1 MTRGIPEKSIARSS
15 TAPKPVSP
23 TTRVDRVGNLGGMV
37 GSNLVGLPTGLLMS
51 ADFNAFPLPLH
62 IAGTRETHAALFDI
76 LSGQS
81 AGASAGIRFQ
91 QYMEERFPSATTRE
105 GDAARRF
112 RAQYLRLLHGWGFD
126 SNAAEGAVLKSW
138 VESRFGIPATFHRA
152 VIGRYGS
159 PAWLRYMEDKS
170 SSRFDNNAIRLQ
182 LDLLFEFAQWFL
194 RRFGMPGQR
203 HLTLYRGTND
213 FAEHP
218 VISRQDARHGVIRLN
233 NLVSFTRDRAIAD
246 EFGDIIL
253 EVQVPLVKV
262 LFFNGLI
269 PCHPLKGEAEYLVIG
284 GDYAV
289 RMDYY

>member
-1 MTRGIPEKSIARSS
+1 MRAGRQAPSQRSVPQAGS
-15 TAPKPVSP
+15 
-23 TTRVDRVGNLGGMV
+23 NL
-37 GSNLVGLPTGLLMS
+37 GSNLVGLPTGLLMG
-51 ADFNAFPLPLH
+51 ADFNAFPLPVH
-62 IAGTRETHAALFDI
+62 IAGTRDTHAALFSALAGMTD
-76 LSGQS
+76 QEE
-81 AGASAGIRFQ
+81 AGACFQ
-91 QYMEERFPSATTRE
+91 QYMEAQFSSATTRSS
-105 GDAARRF
+105 DDSRRF
-112 RAQYLRLLHGWGFD
+112 RAQYLRLLHGWGYD
-126 SNAAEGAVLKSW
+126 SNSPEGAVLKGW
-138 VESRFGIPATFHRA
+138 VESRFGIPATFHRTM
-152 VIGRYGS
+152 IGRYGS
-159 PAWLRYMEDKS
+159 PAWLRYAEDKT
-170 SSRFDNNAIRLQ
+170 SSRFDNNSIRLQ

-194 RRFGMPGQR
+194 RRFGIPGQR

-233 NLVSFTRDRAIAD
+233 NLVSFTRERAIAD

>member
-1 MTRGIPEKSIARSS
+1 MTVETPGQRYRK
-15 TAPKPVSP
+15 
-23 TTRVDRVGNLGGMV
+23 RVGGNSAQNM
-37 GSNLVGLPTGLLMS
+37 GSNLVGLPTGLLMG

-62 IAGTRETHAALFDI
+62 IAGTRETHAALFSALADTTD
-76 LSGQS
+76 QES
-81 AGASAGIRFQ
+81 AGVCFQ
-91 QYMEERFPSATTRE
+91 QYMEAQFPTATTRS
-105 GDAARRF
+105 GDEARRF

-126 SNAAEGAVLKSW
+126 SNSPEGAVLKAW
-138 VESRFGIPATFHRA
+138 VESRFGIPATFHKA

-159 PAWLRYMEDKS
+159 PAWQQYAMDKT

-194 RRFGMPGQR
+194 RRFGATGQR
-203 HLTLYRGTND
+203 HVRLYRGTND

-218 VISRQDARHGVIRLN
+218 MVSRIDAHHGVIRLN
-233 NLVSFTRDRAIAD
+233 NLVSFTRDRGIAD

-253 EVQVPLVKV
+253 EVEVPLVKV

>member
-1 MTRGIPEKSIARSS
+1 MTVETPGQQHR
-15 TAPKPVSP
+15 KPV
-23 TTRVDRVGNLGGMV
+23 GGRPEQGM
-37 GSNLVGLPTGLLMS
+37 GSNLVGLPTGLLMG
-51 ADFNAFPLPLH
+51 ADFNAFPLALH
-62 IAGTRETHAALFDI
+62 IAGTRETHAALF
-76 LSGQS
+76 S
-81 AGASAGIRFQ
+81 ALAGMTDREAAGSYFQ
-91 QYMEERFPSATTRE
+91 HYMEAQFPSATTRD
-105 GDAARRF
+105 GDSSRRF
-112 RAQYLRLLHGWGFD
+112 RAQYLRLLHGWGYD
-126 SNAAEGAVLKSW
+126 SNSPEGAVLKSW

-159 PAWLRYMEDKS
+159 PAWLRYAEDKT
-170 SSRFDNNAIRLQ
+170 SSRFDNNSIRLQ

-194 RRFGMPGQR
+194 RRFGTPGQR

-233 NLVSFTRDRAIAD
+233 NLVSFTRERAIAD

-253 EVQVPLVKV
+253 EVAVPLVKV
-262 LFFNGLI
+262 FFFNGLI